1 MRGKIS
7 SGASP
12 LARRPAVFTVTAL
25 AAVVLLA
32 GCSSHRSR
40 AAMLDQAA
48 RSLLP
53 AHARLLLEERGDCA
67 ELALSP
73 SCVQI
78 YFVVDGVSLDKR
90 VRAVERRARAASWEL
105 RRKETL
111 LGGVEARFR
120 RERLNAIVTLRTEY
134 FRRDGCDQA
143 RAKDCS
149 DVVSVER
156 D

>member
-1 MRGKIS
+1 VS
-7 SGASP
+7 
-12 LARRPAVFTVTAL
+12 TVIAL
-25 AAVVLLA
+25 AAVVLLP
-32 GCSSHRSR
+32 GCSSHHSR
-40 AAMLDQAA
+40 AARLDEAA

-53 AHARLLLEERGDCA
+53 AHARLLLEERGDCV

-78 YFVVDGVSLDKR
+78 YFVVDGASLDQR
-90 VRAVERRARAASWEL
+90 VRAVERRARTGSWEL
-105 RRKETL
+105 RRKEKL
-111 LGGVEARFR
+111 LGGAEARFR

-134 FRRDGCDQA
+134 FRRAGCDRA
-143 RAKDCS
+143 RAKDCG